1 MSGSVSSRCSG
12 GNSPLN
18 RRPAIG
24 YSAAVA
30 ALVFFGWL
38 AREVML
44 GRTLSF
50 DLAVRDAIHTWAW
63 RPLTFAMRAITE
75 AGDPSFLALVA
86 VIVVWRLG
94 TRGQGRAA
102 WLLGF
107 AALGAVAISERLK
120 LVFHRPR
127 PAAFFG
133 YHEPLSYSF
142 PSGHAIT
149 AFCLYGVLA
158 VILEDRLPSVA
169 GRRALWAT
177 AGLLIGL
184 IGFSRVY
191 LGVHYPTDVAGGYAL
206 GVVWTVAV
214 LSASRHWK
222 A

>member
-1 MSGSVSSRCSG
+1 M
-12 GNSPLN
+12 
-18 RRPAIG
+18 
-24 YSAAVA
+24 
-30 ALVFFGWL
+30 FFGWL

-63 RPLTFAMRAITE
+63 PPLTFAMRAITE

-94 TRGQGRAA
+94 ARGQGRAA

-133 YHEPLSYSF
+133 YQEPLSYSF

-158 VILEDRLPSVA
+158 IILEDRLPSVA
-169 GRRALWAT
+169 GRRALWAA

-206 GVVWTVAV
+206 GVVWTVGV